1 MKQHLVRWHEVN
13 ARELVTQHAQA
24 RQAQHPAIPDDL
36 GRTQSF
42 TRCAAKYCS
51 LACIKLVDSRGNRLN
66 DHRGQA
72 EHIGLALIPGCPID
86 SPSNDSTPG
95 KQRGFDISGSHC
107 TRLHMQ
113 EAISLFNAARVAGNE
128 HALGKKTLPRHGS
141 QHSRRESGKAP
152 GRARGDERRD
162 GRRAAGHALAASE
175 VRHLGAKVLPFRL
188 DVSKA
193 DQVEALATA
202 TLKQFGAPHLVFNNA
217 GVGAGGCWENTTKD

>member
-1 MKQHLVRWHEVN
+1 MPG
-13 ARELVTQHAQA
+13 ELVTQHAAQA

-42 TRCAAKYCS
+42 TRMRGEILLTGLHQACG
-51 LACIKLVDSRGNRLN
+51 LARKPGLN

-107 TRLHMQ
+107 TRLHIQ

-141 QHSRRESGKAP
+141 QHSGRESGKVP

-162 GRRAAGHALAASE
+162 GRRACACSP
-175 VRHLGAKVLPFRL
+175 R
-188 DVSKA
+188 
-193 DQVEALATA
+193 
-202 TLKQFGAPHLVFNNA
+202 
-217 GVGAGGCWENTTKD
+217 